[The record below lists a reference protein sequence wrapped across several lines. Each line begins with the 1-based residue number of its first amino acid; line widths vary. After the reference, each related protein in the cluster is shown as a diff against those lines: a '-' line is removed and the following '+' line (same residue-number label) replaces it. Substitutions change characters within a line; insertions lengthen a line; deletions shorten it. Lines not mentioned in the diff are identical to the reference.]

1 MEVDVSELRDHVQH
15 CKCEYYFVIYAYI
28 AGNNVTNIVIQCHVY
43 VYICHRKEDEIRDS
57 LPSTSTSECS
67 RQQPT
72 SIRPSCLMVPG
83 YEDDY
88 VVDSPSQSPR
98 LGEKESMLVHNTLIF
113 MHHVHSVLLD
123 SPG

>member
-1 MEVDVSELRDHVQH
+1 MYCVMRASAPSLYSVYRRYD
-15 CKCEYYFVIYAYI
+15 I
-28 AGNNVTNIVIQCHVY
+28 AGNNVTNIVIHVY
-43 VYICHRKEDEIRDS
+43 VYICQDEIRDS

-88 VVDSPSQSPR
+88 VDDSPS
-98 LGEKESMLVHNTLIF
+98 
-113 MHHVHSVLLD
+113 
-123 SPG
+123 

>member
-1 MEVDVSELRDHVQH
+1 MPIS
-15 CKCEYYFVIYAYI
+15 YI
-28 AGNNVTNIVIQCHVY
+28 AGNNVTNIVIHVY

-88 VVDSPSQSPR
+88 VDDSPSQIHH
-98 LGEKESMLVHNTLIF
+98 LGEKKNMFVHNTLVF
-113 MHHVHSVLLD
+113 MYLTSNW
-123 SPG
+123 GRGGGCRT

>member
-1 MEVDVSELRDHVQH
+1 M
-15 CKCEYYFVIYAYI
+15 
-28 AGNNVTNIVIQCHVY
+28 Y
-43 VYICHRKEDEIRDS
+43 VYICQDEIRDS

-88 VVDSPSQSPR
+88 VDDSPSQIPHP
-98 LGEKESMLVHNTLIF
+98 GEKKNMFVHNTLVF
-113 MHHVHSVLLD
+113 MYLTSNW
-123 SPG
+123 GWGCRT